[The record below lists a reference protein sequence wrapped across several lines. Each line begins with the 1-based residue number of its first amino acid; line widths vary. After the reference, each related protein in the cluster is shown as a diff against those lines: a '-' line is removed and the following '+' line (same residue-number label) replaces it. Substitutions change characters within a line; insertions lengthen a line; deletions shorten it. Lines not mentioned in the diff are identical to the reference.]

1 MHRVAGKSDNP
12 FEIVLIFS
20 VQHDDLAAFE
30 VAYVFDRHID
40 KDSLAVMQRR
50 NEKMDGVRGLFA
62 LCAGIHGKIKTTM
75 ANGRKSLEIRKR
87 KNF

>member
-1 MHRVAGKSDNP
+1 MK
-12 FEIVLIFS
+12 
-20 VQHDDLAAFE
+20 
-30 VAYVFDRHID
+30 
-40 KDSLAVMQRR
+40 
-50 NEKMDGVRGLFA
+50 KMDEVRGLFA